1 MGNIEPMYKAMPN
14 LESLVLRSGSMK
26 IGKIDLPKLRELEIL
41 TGGLDKASLAN
52 ICNAKW
58 PHLEKLHVQ
67 TGDDGN
73 IRLKDLQ
80 PIFDGKAFPKVKH
93 LGLGNSPFA
102 DDICKELAKS
112 KIAAQ
117 LETLDLSQGTLGDQG
132 AAALAE
138 GKWPKLKS
146 IDVSQSWLTKTGLAS
161 LKTIAKEI
169 EGSKGQDDDGGD
181 PENRYIS
188 GRE

>member
-1 MGNIEPMYKAMPN
+1 MA
-14 LESLVLRSGSMK
+14 
-26 IGKIDLPKLRELEIL
+26 
-41 TGGLDKASLAN
+41 
-52 ICNAKW
+52 
-58 PHLEKLHVQ
+58 
-67 TGDDGN
+67 
-73 IRLKDLQ
+73 
-80 PIFDGKAFPKVKH
+80 IFDGKAFPKVKH

-117 LETLDLSQGTLGDQG
+117 LETLDLSRGTLGDQG

-138 GKWPKLKS
+138 GRWPKLKS
-146 IDVSQSWLTKTGLAS
+146 INAVDSWLSKKGIAS
-161 LKTIAKEI
+161 LKSIVKDI
-169 EGSKGQDDDGGD
+169 DVDNQDDDGGD